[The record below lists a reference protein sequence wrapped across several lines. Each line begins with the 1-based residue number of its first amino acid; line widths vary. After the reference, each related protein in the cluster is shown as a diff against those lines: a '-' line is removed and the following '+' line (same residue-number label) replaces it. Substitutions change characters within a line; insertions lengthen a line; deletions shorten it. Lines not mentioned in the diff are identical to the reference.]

1 MKKHFLSILM
11 FAAAL
16 NAASAQ
22 ETILW
27 GGPGSKDGEFNGGLN
42 GWTTV
47 GLKSGDPAKANL
59 AVFSWSST
67 ASAPGGYTAAA
78 SAALNSASKS
88 NGAAVFNSDV
98 LDSGTGAGKTPTSGS
113 VFGAG
118 VCPTPHE
125 SELISPTINLT
136 GNKDVTLIFSQ
147 LFRNFTSGRPRT
159 GAVTASTAVMYSR
172 DNGATWSDP
181 IAIDVNE
188 QCKTYQYNTNYSPT
202 VVTRVQLPGAGNTD
216 KFKVKFSFAGD
227 YYFWIID
234 DVAIV
239 PMENNNLRAN
249 LNFYA
254 PYENIFTPITQTRP
268 SYFLNDIANIG
279 AKTQTNVRHTMN
291 VYKTNAS
298 GQLTLPAVFSDTLKY
313 GNVLPDTTVENIPFP
328 KGFEPSGAKANYG
341 AVYELISDS
350 TDVETWNNRIV
361 AVFGVTDSTFA
372 KDNGRTRSVAPAF
385 SGSDF
390 TYGYGNVYYIKNG
403 KNFNSGLMQF
413 GLDNGA
419 DIAGDN
425 IDIYL
430 YKWNGDDNNNKDI
443 DEDELETVG
452 YSAYTV
458 KGTESPA
465 TANGQLVRVKID
477 NFLNPGKPI
486 ELEDNTFYVVYV
498 QHVASSADN
507 PMFLSA
513 YDRYDYSASSIAFEQ
528 SGKQSFYSVLKIGE
542 ELFTGGF
549 RSIVPTIRWN
559 LRISTS
565 DKELILPENSIS
577 LAPNPAADYTQ
588 INFNFDEMMNDVD
601 INIVDVNGRTVTTK
615 ALRNIQKDNFRLDI
629 SSLNAGVYNIVV
641 RTEKGMTTKSL
652 VIQK

>member
-1 MKKHFLSILM
+1 MKKIFLSVLM

-16 NAASAQ
+16 NGATAQ
-22 ETILW
+22 EKILW

-42 GWTTV
+42 GWTSV
-47 GLKSGDPAKANL
+47 GVKSGDPTKANL
-59 AVFSWSST
+59 ALFAWDKA
-67 ASAPGGYTAAA
+67 ASAPGGYTPAAN
-78 SAALNSASKS
+78 SVLNSASKS

-98 LDSGTGAGKTPTSGS
+98 LDSGTGAGKTPSGAS
-113 VFGAG
+113 FGAG
-118 VCPTPHE
+118 VCPIPHE

-136 GNKDVTLIFSQ
+136 GNKDVTLVFSQ
-147 LFRNFTSGRPRT
+147 LFRNFRSSRPRD
-159 GAVTASTAVMYSR
+159 GKATASTAVMYSR

-181 IAIDVNE
+181 IAINVNE
-188 QCKTYQYNTNYSPT
+188 SCKTYQFNTNFSPT

-239 PMENNNLRAN
+239 PMENSNLRAN

-254 PYENIFTPITQTRP
+254 PFENRFTPISQTRE

-279 AKTQTNVRHTMN
+279 AKTQTNVRHTLN
-291 VYKTNAS
+291 VYKLNAS
-298 GQLTLPAVFSDTLKY
+298 GQLTLPAVFSDTLGY
-313 GNVLPDTTVENIPFP
+313 GTVLPDTTIENIPFK
-328 KGFEPSGAKANYG
+328 KGFEPSGPKANYD
-341 AVYELISDS
+341 AIYELISDS
-350 TDVETWNNRIV
+350 TDVEPWNNRLKV
-361 AVFGVTDSTFA
+361 VMGVTDSTFS

-385 SGSDF
+385 SGSDY

-403 KNFNSGLMQF
+403 KDFNSGIMQF
-413 GLDNGA
+413 GLENGA
-419 DIAGDN
+419 DIKDDN

-430 YKWNGDDNNNKDI
+430 YKWTGDANKNKEI

-458 KGTESPA
+458 KGNE
-465 TANGQLVRVKID
+465 TASSQLIRVKID
-477 NFLNPGKPI
+477 NFLNPGKAI
-486 ELEDNTFYVVYV
+486 QLEDNTFYIVYTE
-498 QHVASSADN
+498 HIGKSADN

-513 YDRYDYSASSIAFEQ
+513 YDTYDFAASALAFEE
-528 SGKQSFYSVLKIGE
+528 SKKESFYSVLKIGE

-549 RSIVPTIRWN
+549 RSIVPVIRWN
-559 LRISTS
+559 LRARTS
-565 DKELILPENSIS
+565 DKDLLLPESSVAI
-577 LAPNPAADYTQ
+577 APNPATDFTQ
-588 INFNFDEMMNDVD
+588 INFNFNEMMNFVDV
-601 INIVDVNGRTVTTK
+601 NVVDVNGRTVMSK
-615 ALRNIQKDNFRLDI
+615 ALRNIQSDNFRLETAAL
-629 SSLNAGVYNIVV
+629 SAGVYNILV